1 MSPRCLL
8 WVMQPYV
15 FTRCARVCHLSIGC
29 RFSNSWTRKSTS
41 RFAVVVKM
49 ILTCWEMLI
58 LNQLSH
64 QNPALLHST
73 YLLQNR
79 TQILLQRSQRPWGKA
94 STRCRLFRLVSVSE
108 LEQTFRHKIV
118 RPTSFR
124 NSSLRMLLADLL
136 DVSLTWVGP
145 NLSTIMF
152 QVHWEAR
159 IPAGYTTTHLKDI
172 NALYLKAEMSAW

>member
-29 RFSNSWTRKSTS
+29 LTYLHAEKCWSWTSWVIR
-41 RFAVVVKM
+41 
-49 ILTCWEMLI
+49 
-58 LNQLSH
+58 
-64 QNPALLHST
+64 
-73 YLLQNR
+73 
-79 TQILLQRSQRPWGKA
+79 ILLFYTPHTFYKTGPRYCCKASQRPWGKA

-124 NSSLRMLLADLL
+124 NSSFRMLLADLL

-145 NLSTIMF
+145 NLGTIML

-172 NALYLKAEMSAW
+172 DALYLKAEMSAW